1 MAALRTHYV
10 DISQHAD
17 NSDGSLSVTAIAR
30 RSGIMRYRSD
40 SGDRLEF
47 VPPEL
52 IDARDDQGRPVMGML
67 AGAPNTNEH
76 PAQIIRY
83 STDSRKAVQV
93 GKVNEEIH
101 IFNDAD
107 GERSVKVRFDVS
119 DPETIEDIRSG
130 RKKGV
135 SLGYL
140 CNVVRE
146 DGEYR
151 GQKYTHKQAMPFS
164 IDHLAI
170 VANPRN
176 PGALIT
182 RFDSDD
188 IAVISMDSARSPLEV
203 IRVDGCCAACSA
215 KSDDD
220 EDEEQ
225 ETKDKKVKTD
235 AEEMPMIPIIFAGS
249 IQDMTVEQA
258 QGLWMDGTIDRV
270 RLDGA
275 DYFMA
280 ADMALT
286 LADQG
291 IIHEDAFVARAGIA
305 KGGGT
310 CGRGWVGVKGSC
322 KRLAKGADR
331 AGAQKSALK
340 EFAQGQR
347 VKGLTGKAVA
357 PIAKTSTS
365 TEEKITKLRTKL
377 EGKANKA
384 SDQAMKERLKNGK
397 TDKYYALSAS
407 ADKLTGH
414 TENLSMNPKVADG
427 QKTRYAKRNA
437 AVEKTAGMK
446 GVSEAYEKG
455 LKEKAT
461 QAIQKSI
468 DRKGHKNYKEGKEG
482 VRPDWSSASTLSR
495 GGEVK
500 SKKQAQEASDNHYT
514 KRR

>member
-1 MAALRTHYV
+1 
-10 DISQHAD
+10 
-17 NSDGSLSVTAIAR
+17 
-30 RSGIMRYRSD
+30 
-40 SGDRLEF
+40 
-47 VPPEL
+47 
-52 IDARDDQGRPVMGML
+52 MGML

-93 GKVNEEIH
+93 GKINEEIH

-188 IAVISMDSARSPLEV
+188 IAVISMDTARSPLEV
-203 IRVDGCCAACSA
+203 IRVDGCCAACST

-220 EDEEQ
+220 EKEE
-225 ETKDKKVKTD
+225 EKPKKEESKTD
-235 AEEMPMIPIIFAGS
+235 AIEVPMIPIVFAEAIHS
-249 IQDMTVEQA
+249 VTVEQA
-258 QGLWMDGTIDRV
+258 QGLWRDGTIDRV
-270 RLDGA
+270 RLDGV

-291 IIHEDAFVARAGIA
+291 ILHEDGFVAKTGIA
-305 KGGGT
+305 KGGGA

-331 AGAQKSALK
+331 AGAHKAALK
-340 EFAQGQR
+340 EFANQKRDKEFGKLKLSPHQQQAKDKQALELAALTKER
-347 VKGLTGKAVA
+347 AKARGTDSPGHIATARNPDPLERSRTLAKGMKKTAAKLAIKVAAAKVETDKKEAYLAEARSRDIGGKAVD
-357 PIAKTSTS
+357 
-365 TEEKITKLRTKL
+365 LRSKSQQ
-377 EGKANKA
+377 KAARSK
-384 SDQAMKERLKNGK
+384 KKPL
-397 TDKYYALSAS
+397 
-407 ADKLTGH
+407 
-414 TENLSMNPKVADG
+414 
-427 QKTRYAKRNA
+427 
-437 AVEKTAGMK
+437 
-446 GVSEAYEKG
+446 
-455 LKEKAT
+455 
-461 QAIQKSI
+461 
-468 DRKGHKNYKEGKEG
+468 
-482 VRPDWSSASTLSR
+482 
-495 GGEVK
+495 VK
-500 SKKQAQEASDNHYT
+500 SPLAGVLG
-514 KRR
+514 

>member
-1 MAALRTHYV
+1 MSALRTHYV
-10 DISQHAD
+10 EISQHTD

-52 IDARDDQGRPVMGML
+52 IDARDEQGRPVMGML

-188 IAVISMDSARSPLEV
+188 IAVISMDATRSPLEV
-203 IRVDGCCAACSA
+203 IRVDSCCAACSA
-215 KSDDD
+215 KSDD

-225 ETKDKKVKTD
+225 EMKKKEVKTD
-235 AEEMPMIPIIFAGS
+235 AEEMPMIPVTFQHS
-249 IQDMTVEQA
+249 
-258 QGLWMDGTIDRV
+258 TIPVSTSDLLAMIKGGIV
-270 RLDGA
+270 QPIRLDNRDFFVSMDLA
-275 DYFMA
+275 IDLHN
-280 ADMALT
+280 DAL
-286 LADQG
+286 LG
-291 IIHEDAFVARAGIA
+291 
-305 KGGGT
+305 
-310 CGRGWVGVKGSC
+310 GSC
-322 KRLAKGADR
+322 GPGAI
-331 AGAQKSALK
+331 GA
-340 EFAQGQR
+340 
-347 VKGLTGKAVA
+347 
-357 PIAKTSTS
+357 
-365 TEEKITKLRTKL
+365 
-377 EGKANKA
+377 
-384 SDQAMKERLKNGK
+384 
-397 TDKYYALSAS
+397 
-407 ADKLTGH
+407 
-414 TENLSMNPKVADG
+414 
-427 QKTRYAKRNA
+427 
-437 AVEKTAGMK
+437 TA
-446 GVSEAYEKG
+446 
-455 LKEKAT
+455 
-461 QAIQKSI
+461 
-468 DRKGHKNYKEGKEG
+468 
-482 VRPDWSSASTLSR
+482 
-495 GGEVK
+495 
-500 SKKQAQEASDNHYT
+500 
-514 KRR
+514 

>member
-1 MAALRTHYV
+1 MSALRTHYV
-10 DISQHAD
+10 EISQHTD
-17 NSDGSLSVTAIAR
+17 NADGSLSVTAIAR

-52 IDARDDQGRPVMGML
+52 IDARDEQGRPVMGML

-76 PAQIIRY
+76 PAQVIRY

-119 DPETIEDIRSG
+119 DPETIADIRSG

-140 CNVVRE
+140 CNVIKE
-146 DGEYR
+146 DGEYK
-151 GQKYTHKQAMPFS
+151 GQPYTHKQAMPFT

-188 IAVISMDSARSPLEV
+188 IAVISMDATRSPIEV
-203 IRVDGCCAACSA
+203 IRVDGCCSACSA
-215 KSDDD
+215 KSDD

-225 ETKDKKVKTD
+225 ETKKKKAKTD
-235 AEEMPMIPIIFAGS
+235 AEEMPTIPIIFAEA
-249 IQDMTVEQA
+249 IQDVTVEQA

-286 LADQG
+286 LASQG
-291 IIHEDAFVARAGIA
+291 ILHEDAFVAKAGIK
-305 KGGGT
+305 KGGGQ

-340 EFAQGQR
+340 EFATKQR
-347 VKGLTGKAVA
+347 AGKTF
-357 PIAKTSTS
+357 AKT
-365 TEEKITKLRTKL
+365 
-377 EGKANKA
+377 
-384 SDQAMKERLKNGK
+384 
-397 TDKYYALSAS
+397 
-407 ADKLTGH
+407 
-414 TENLSMNPKVADG
+414 PKVVPTPILASKVG
-427 QKTRYAKRNA
+427 KGKQAKLPTKKDKQQEA
-437 AVEKTAGMK
+437 IAV
-446 GVSEAYEKG
+446 
-455 LKEKAT
+455 
-461 QAIQKSI
+461 QKSI
-468 DRKGHKNYKEGKEG
+468 DRRGFKDRYKKGAGAVK
-482 VRPDWSSASTLSR
+482 PDWSSASSLSR
-495 GGEVK
+495 L
-500 SKKQAQEASDNHYT
+500 ST
-514 KRR
+514 KRKSPNTITSKRQAVKASKAEKKLYSQLTPIKGSKEFDEWRNL

>member
-10 DISQHAD
+10 EISQHTD

-93 GKVNEEIH
+93 GRVNEEIH
-101 IFNDAD
+101 IFNDAE

-146 DGEYR
+146 DGEYK
-151 GQKYTHKQAMPFS
+151 GQKYTHKQAMPFT

-188 IAVISMDSARSPLEV
+188 IAVISMDAARSPLEV
-203 IRVDGCCAACSA
+203 IRVDGCCAACS
-215 KSDDD
+215 KPKTDEDDNEE
-220 EDEEQ
+220 EDEEKPNER
-225 ETKDKKVKTD
+225 ETKTD
-235 AEEMPMIPIIFAGS
+235 AEKMPMIPIVFA
-249 IQDMTVEQA
+249 DAVREVTVEQA

-270 RLDGA
+270 RLDGS
-275 DYFMA
+275 DYFMS

-286 LADQG
+286 LATQD
-291 IIHEDAFVARAGIA
+291 ILHEDAFVKGAGIA
-305 KGGGT
+305 KGGGA

-322 KRLAKGADR
+322 KQVKKGMGDR
-331 AGAQKSALK
+331 ASQHKSALK

-347 VKGLTGKAVA
+347 EKKFGKFGISPHSQASKVKQASDLAALIKAKTKARGEAIPEPKPSGTNVNAKKTATAKTRYKKGVEGKSAPVKG
-357 PIAKTSTS
+357 S
-365 TEEKITKLRTKL
+365 R
-377 EGKANKA
+377 ANKA
-384 SDQAMKERLKNGK
+384 LGSFM
-397 TDKYYALSAS
+397 
-407 ADKLTGH
+407 
-414 TENLSMNPKVADG
+414 
-427 QKTRYAKRNA
+427 
-437 AVEKTAGMK
+437 
-446 GVSEAYEKG
+446 
-455 LKEKAT
+455 
-461 QAIQKSI
+461 
-468 DRKGHKNYKEGKEG
+468 
-482 VRPDWSSASTLSR
+482 SSAL
-495 GGEVK
+495 
-500 SKKQAQEASDNHYT
+500 DP
-514 KRR
+514 